1 MKINEI
7 TLEFQE
13 NSRRQLMHAE
23 ILTME
28 VCCSSKIDF
37 NTVEAMKG
45 HRKA

>member
-23 ILTME
+23 IFTME
-28 VCCSSKIDF
+28 VFLSSKIDL
-37 NTVEAMKG
+37 NTIEAMKG